1 MEIIIDAGG
10 RCRCIYGEVIDL
22 AKLGQLSI
30 CRASHV
36 EPTEDGQWL
45 VDLAPVL
52 GPLLGPFSTR
62 SAALAAE
69 NAWLET
75 HWLVAGRD

>member
-1 MEIIIDAGG
+1 M
-10 RCRCIYGEVIDL
+10 L
-22 AKLGQLSI
+22 AAAAAVSTARLLISPSWGQLSI

-36 EPTEDGQWL
+36 EPTENGQWL
-45 VDLAPVL
+45 VDLAPVR
-52 GPLLGPFSTR
+52 GPLLAPFSTR

-75 HWLVAGRD
+75 DWLAAGRD